1 MVKDKVKNIL
11 IIHVSGRV
19 GDTLFITPLLETI
32 SKHYSNS
39 FVTVLTHRNTVSLL
53 ENCKYIDLLNTIS
66 KKRARYRGWTFI
78 KKYDL
83 AFISSSPD
91 EDADSLVSYACR
103 VSKKIVAFKPTSS
116 RLRKC
121 VDKLVDKDFNGKRH
135 IIDYYHDL
143 TNALNIVPS
152 SKRVN
157 FYATSKELARAQ
169 KILQESA
176 LKTCKLIIAIKITSL
191 SSRSY
196 RDWPEEH
203 LVKLMNML
211 IDKYKDV
218 GFIAFGGLSEYGKY
232 ENIAQKIHAPF
243 LNLSE
248 KELREF
254 GSIMNYV
261 NLYIGVDTGVT
272 HLMSSYDVPMVVLYH
287 PLAPKSQYS
296 PINHPNFYSLECPK
310 NLILNMNKED
320 MMATID
326 PDQVFEKINFALTGD
341 IK

>member
-1 MVKDKVKNIL
+1 M
-11 IIHVSGRV
+11 
-19 GDTLFITPLLETI
+19 
-32 SKHYSNS
+32 
-39 FVTVLTHRNTVSLL
+39 L

-78 KKYDL
+78 KKYDI
-83 AFISSSPD
+83 AFVSSSPD

-121 VDKLVDKDFNGKRH
+121 VDKSVDKDFNGKRH

-143 TNALNIVPS
+143 TNALNIFPS

-157 FYATSKELARAQ
+157 FYATSKELVRAQ
-169 KILQESA
+169 KILQESS

-203 LVKLMNML
+203 LIKLMNML
-211 IDKYKDV
+211 IDKYKNV
-218 GFIAFGGLSEYGKY
+218 GFIAFGGLGEYDKY
-232 ENIAQKIHAPF
+232 ESIAQKVHAPF
-243 LNLSE
+243 LNLSDHGVADQR
-248 KELREF
+248 LREF

-261 NLYIGVDTGVT
+261 DLYIGVDTGIT
-272 HLMSSYDVPMVVLYH
+272 HLMSSYDAPMVVLYH
-287 PLAPKSQYS
+287 PLSPTSQYS

-310 NLILNMNKED
+310 KFILDMNKED
-320 MMATID
+320 MMTTIGSE
-326 PDQVFEKINFALTGD
+326 QVFEKINLALS
-341 IK
+341 K